1 MTVIDAVV
9 VFFAA
14 VWAVSV
20 LLLVV
25 LVIQE
30 VALWRREDAARA
42 ASRVRTPPREVCDEL
57 GLRRERTART
67 RTRGVA

>member
-1 MTVIDAVV
+1 MTVLDAAV

-14 VWAVSV
+14 LWVLSV

-30 VALWRREDAARA
+30 VAYWRREDARNV
-42 ASRVRTPPREVCDEL
+42 SRVRVPSREVCDEL
-57 GLRRERTART
+57 GLRRERS
-67 RTRGVA
+67 RGVA